1 MSNNNIVDTAKS
13 NQDIME
19 KIKKNPLPSLL
30 LPKRNWQVAKDK
42 SQSSQNIFN
51 QTNYSKKNNQAI
63 KLQSKKFTNSNNL
76 NEAHFFRT
84 SGVGFKNKFNYK
96 IKNYKS
102 SKNLYDSDYNNRT
115 SYLINESYEKKDIE
129 QILLMKIEE
138 IKKELEK
145 NENTFIYD
153 QKIMQKKLEEKENE
167 ISVLK
172 NELAKEKN
180 NKSKEYENILK
191 ENNIKY
197 INAIKECKK
206 EIESLKNKNQELIE
220 HNFEKEKTLQNLE
233 SQNRDN
239 ISKLNNINQ
248 KYNLLI
254 QERAKNIMDDDMKQY
269 IDELNQKLKE
279 QQDDINSMNE
289 EIIYLNQENRRL
301 KFLTREIIQARNETE
316 IFFLDALNEVKK
328 DLYKLK
334 KEKGKR
340 GCFFPT
346 LKNYYDI
353 NNPKVDI
360 RELTPEMRERI
371 LRNLF
376 EKINKGYVEKN
387 FRELSNI
394 MQADLSDNDIN

>member
-145 NENTFIYD
+145 NENTFIYN
-153 QKIMQKKLEEKENE
+153 QKIMQKKL
-167 ISVLK
+167 
-172 NELAKEKN
+172 
-180 NKSKEYENILK
+180 
-191 ENNIKY
+191 
-197 INAIKECKK
+197 
-206 EIESLKNKNQELIE
+206 
-220 HNFEKEKTLQNLE
+220 
-233 SQNRDN
+233 
-239 ISKLNNINQ
+239 
-248 KYNLLI
+248 
-254 QERAKNIMDDDMKQY
+254 
-269 IDELNQKLKE
+269 
-279 QQDDINSMNE
+279 
-289 EIIYLNQENRRL
+289 
-301 KFLTREIIQARNETE
+301 
-316 IFFLDALNEVKK
+316 
-328 DLYKLK
+328 
-334 KEKGKR
+334 
-340 GCFFPT
+340 
-346 LKNYYDI
+346 
-353 NNPKVDI
+353 
-360 RELTPEMRERI
+360 
-371 LRNLF
+371 
-376 EKINKGYVEKN
+376 
-387 FRELSNI
+387 
-394 MQADLSDNDIN
+394 

>member
-1 MSNNNIVDTAKS
+1 MSNNNIIDTAKS

-145 NENTFIYD
+145 NENTFIYN

>member
-19 KIKKNPLPSLL
+19 KAKKKLLPNLL
-30 LPKRNWQVAKDK
+30 LPNRNWQITKDK

-51 QTNYSKKNNQAI
+51 QTNYSKKNNKTI
-63 KLQSKKFTNSNNL
+63 KLQAKKFINSNNL
-76 NEAHFFRT
+76 NETHFSKT
-84 SGVGFKNKFNYK
+84 SGAGFKNKFNYK
-96 IKNYKS
+96 IKNYKA
-102 SKNLYDSDYNNRT
+102 SKNLYDSYYNNRT
-115 SYLINESYEKKDIE
+115 SNLINESYEKKDIE

-145 NENTFIYD
+145 NENTFIYN

-167 ISVLK
+167 INILK
-172 NELAKEKN
+172 NELVKEKN

-191 ENNIKY
+191 ENNNKY
-197 INAIKECKK
+197 INDIKEYKK

-220 HNFEKEKTLQNLE
+220 HNFEKEKNLQNLE

-239 ISKLNNINQ
+239 ISKLNDINQ

-254 QERAKNIMDDDMKQY
+254 QEKAKNIMDDDMKHY
-269 IDELNQKLKE
+269 IDELNQRINQ
-279 QQDDINSMNE
+279 QQDDINTMNE

-316 IFFLDALNEVKK
+316 IFFLDALNEAKK
-328 DLYKLK
+328 DLYKLQ

>member
-145 NENTFIYD
+145 NENTFIYN

>member
-13 NQDIME
+13 NHDIME

-145 NENTFIYD
+145 NENTFIYN